1 MNKMIPQYS
10 TVLFNQVWNNQEDFL
25 QDYLNSGLSN
35 ANSSVKPDNIKLL
48 YLLLYAQY
56 GNSPIANRDV
66 NQFALKVF
74 ATIFKYGPSW
84 ERKLEIQSALRAMN
98 DIDIREGNFTKFNHA
113 FNPSTEPTTEVLS
126 TVNDQNTTTTK
137 RGLLEGYQALLSLLE
152 TDVTEEFI
160 NRFKPLFKQFVM
172 PEDTLIYIS
181 EGEE

>member
-10 TVLFNQVWNNQEDFL
+10 TVLFNQVWDNQEDFL

-98 DIDIREGNFTKFNHA
+98 DIDIREGNFAKYNHA

-126 TVNDQNTTTTK
+126 TINDQNTSQQT
-137 RGLLEGYQALLSLLE
+137 RGLLEGYSALLDLLE
-152 TDVTEEFI
+152 EDVTSDFI
-160 NRFKPLFKQFVM
+160 KKFQPLFKQFVM

>member
-1 MNKMIPQYS
+1 MNQMIPQYS
-10 TVLFNQVWNNQEDFL
+10 TVLFSQVWNNQEDFL
-25 QDYLNSGLSN
+25 QDYLNSGFSN
-35 ANSSVKPDNIKLL
+35 NVSSVKPENIKTL

-84 ERKLEIQSALRAMN
+84 ERKLEIQVALRSM
-98 DIDIREGNFTKFNHA
+98 DDVSIREGNFTKFNHA
-113 FNPSTEPTTEVLS
+113 FNPSTEPTTDVLS
-126 TVNDQNTTTTK
+126 TVNDQNTTTMK
-137 RGLLEGYQALLSLLE
+137 RGLLEGYQALLTLLE

-172 PEDTLIYIS
+172 PEDPLLYIS